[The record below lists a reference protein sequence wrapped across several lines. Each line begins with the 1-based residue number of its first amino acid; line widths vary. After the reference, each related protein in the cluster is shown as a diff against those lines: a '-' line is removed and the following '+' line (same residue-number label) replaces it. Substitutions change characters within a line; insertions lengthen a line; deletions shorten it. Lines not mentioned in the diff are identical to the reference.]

1 MLVITK
7 LFCKKHMNTYMSLT
21 LRGEKAFNFNFD
33 GKKREVMM
41 YEITNHNMFTF
52 CEICF
57 VK

>member
-1 MLVITK
+1 
-7 LFCKKHMNTYMSLT
+7 MNTYMSLT